1 MCTLQSLTAAAHSD
15 KRSRYNLIHSYTHLG
30 ENAMLPAMRGLVR
43 SLALTLAQYTLVAE
57 LEVASKENLPTV
69 RPAFVSAID
78 TIPPRSEKINAPQ
91 S

>member
-1 MCTLQSLTAAAHSD
+1 
-15 KRSRYNLIHSYTHLG
+15 
-30 ENAMLPAMRGLVR
+30 MLPAMRGLVR
-43 SLALTLAQYTLVAE
+43 SLALTLAQYTLAE